1 MVGSKMIKKF
11 FSSVAR
17 FFKRLFHR
25 LYLLTKPAYIRHRTT
40 FQKQFDL
47 KLIYAFWG
55 FLFGIVFVIVVF
67 YVVRSFK
74 GKPTE
79 EDFIEPPHEI
89 QPVTEK
95 LPPKIP
101 TIVDENDTPIIQET
115 TSKISTTSLILK
127 KNETLATL
135 LKRGGLSLQEA
146 LNVSKALD
154 IVFDVRKIRPGQT
167 FELFF
172 IDKNNTFVGLKTET
186 KSGDMIS
193 VLKNKKG
200 EFVPQS
206 KEGVVENKFFALEG
220 VVQTTFSQAAEDAR
234 VPVNITNQV
243 IRALDGQIDFNKDLK
258 KGAAFKIAY
267 EQKMTNT
274 GKEIGKSQ
282 LLYISLTTNKA
293 TYQRYFFTDAAGIQG
308 FYDENGASM
317 PQTLMQRPLGKA
329 KVSSGFGKRLHP
341 ILGYEIQHNGVD
353 FAAKTGTPIPA
364 GADGVIVKITRNGG
378 YGKYIKIK
386 HNETYSTAYGHLD
399 SFNPDLRRGSY
410 VKKGE
415 IIGYVGNTG
424 RSTGPHLH
432 YEVLKNDKPVTPFK
446 TYTIPKRVL
455 KNESLIQFKKKKS
468 DIDALREAH

>member
-1 MVGSKMIKKF
+1 MIKKF
-11 FSSVAR
+11 FSSMMR

-25 LYLLTKPAYIRHRTT
+25 LYLLTKPSYLRHRTF
-40 FQKQFDL
+40 FQRQFDL
-47 KLIYAFWG
+47 KLIYTFWG
-55 FLFGIVFVIVVF
+55 FLFGIVFVLVLFFIQH
-67 YVVRSFK
+67 SFK
-74 GKPTE
+74 NIPQTE
-79 EDFIEPPHEI
+79 EVVSSEEVVSENEP
-89 QPVTEK
+89 K
-95 LPPKIP
+95 KIP
-101 TIVDENDTPIIQET
+101 TIVDENDTPVIQDT
-115 TSKISTTSLILK
+115 TSKISTTTLILK
-127 KNETLATL
+127 KNETLSTL

-146 LNVSKALD
+146 LSVSKSLD

-172 IDKNNTFVGLKTET
+172 IDKNKTFVGLKTET
-186 KSGDMIS
+186 RSGDIIS

-220 VVQTTFSQAAEDAR
+220 VIKTTFSQAAEEAR
-234 VPVNITNQV
+234 VPLNITNQV

-258 KGAAFKIAY
+258 QGATFKIAY

-282 LLYISLTTNKA
+282 LLYISLTTNKT
-293 TYQRYFFTDAAGIQG
+293 TYQRYFFTDAAGVQG

-317 PQTLMQRPLGKA
+317 PQTLMQRPLGNA
-329 KVSSGFGKRLHP
+329 KISSGFGKRLHP

-364 GADGVIVKITRNGG
+364 GADGVVVKIGRNGG
-378 YGKYIKIK
+378 YGKFIKIK

-399 SFNPDLRRGSY
+399 SFNSDLRTGSY

-415 IIGYVGNTG
+415 TIGYVGNTG

-432 YEVLKNDKPVTPFK
+432 YEVLKDGKPVTPLK
-446 TYTIPKRVL
+446 TYTIPRRVL
-455 KNESLIQFKKKKS
+455 KNESLVQFKKKKT
-468 DIDALREAH
+468 DIDALTNAS